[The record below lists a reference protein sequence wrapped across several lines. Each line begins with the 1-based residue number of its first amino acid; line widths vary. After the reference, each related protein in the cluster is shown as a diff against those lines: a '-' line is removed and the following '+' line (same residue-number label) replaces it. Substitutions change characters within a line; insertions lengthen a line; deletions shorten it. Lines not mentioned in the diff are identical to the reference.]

1 MPDNK
6 VQRGGRFENFRQSLE
21 DAAFEYRIQEAQ
33 HRYDMAEPGDIL
45 QIDADLIPH
54 INRTGKDAVMY
65 SDELTDFP
73 KGEA

>member
-6 VQRGGRFENFRQSLE
+6 VQRGGRFEKFRESLE
-21 DAAFEYRIQEAQ
+21 DAAFEYRLQEAQ
-33 HRYDMAEPGDIL
+33 QRYDAAEPGGCI
-45 QIDADLIPH
+45 QIDADLVPY
-54 INRTGKDAVMY
+54 INRTDKDAVMY